1 MLWIHN
7 TQWKASEKQSARF
20 QVQILGIRFS
30 WSQTIKQRTGLN
42 ASCHTQRHQNRL
54 SRKSQPQHGSP
65 SASKSASSLWVSLPL
80 TTEYPDIV
88 VVHYRCCIGHLA
100 YCSLTKLLDDS
111 VSSFIYCHLGF
122 IINSDHLSF
131 SGFHKNRF
139 LVDDSQ
145 TCHSRTISNQWWSF
159 YSTEEGSYSI
169 ILTYMYTYTAYL
181 VDSKHGLQHP
191 LLPIKPSR
199 QPVKLPRSTPNSSLD
214 KSVHCFHHA
223 NRRVYPLGFSTIW
236 HEFFCLTN

>member
-111 VSSFIYCHLGF
+111 SHL
-122 IINSDHLSF
+122 LSI
-131 SGFHKNRF
+131 
-139 LVDDSQ
+139 V
-145 TCHSRTISNQWWSF
+145 ISAS
-159 YSTEEGSYSI
+159 
-169 ILTYMYTYTAYL
+169 L
-181 VDSKHGLQHP
+181 
-191 LLPIKPSR
+191 
-199 QPVKLPRSTPNSSLD
+199 SSLII
-214 KSVHCFHHA
+214 SVF
-223 NRRVYPLGFSTIW
+223 LGSTKIGSW
-236 HEFFCLTN
+236 LMTHRHVILGPSVTSDEAFIPQKKVPTV